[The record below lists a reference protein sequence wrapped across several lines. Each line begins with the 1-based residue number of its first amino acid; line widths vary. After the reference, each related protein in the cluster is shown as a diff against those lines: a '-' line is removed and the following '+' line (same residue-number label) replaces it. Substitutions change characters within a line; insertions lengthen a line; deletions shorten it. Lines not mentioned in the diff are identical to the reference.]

1 MHRDLFYEILE
12 NKLINNVDN
21 YHIKVYSDN
30 TVAVNIELDGNKVL
44 LEGTYKL
51 VADTL
56 SCLII
61 TL

>member
-1 MHRDLFYEILE
+1 MDRDLCYEILE
-12 NKLINNVDN
+12 NKLMNNVDN

-51 VADTL
+51 VAECI